1 MALLSL
7 RNDPR
12 PTNALN
18 RMDATSVEPAAR
30 CRRWALLLAAL
41 GATSAYCPSQERW
54 SNQFGYNAGGWR
66 VEMHPRILADVN
78 GDGRN
83 DVVGFANDGVHVAL
97 STGASF
103 APSARWLQD
112 FGYYAGGWR
121 VERHPRAMA
130 DVNADGRADIVGF
143 ADDGV
148 YVALSTGA
156 SFTPASR
163 WLQAYGY
170 SAGGWLIERHPRF
183 VVDVTGDGR
192 ADIVGFSD
200 LGVEVS
206 VATTAPSYTAS
217 LLVVRN
223 FGYGATA
230 GSWRTES
237 HPRLMAD
244 VNADGRADVVG
255 FGHAGTYV
263 ALANGSGGFSVAQLW
278 NTEFGSATGWLI
290 GAHPRFVADMN
301 RDSRADL
308 VGFASDGVYVA
319 LSTGTGFATRT
330 KWGNGGEFGYTA
342 GWRVE
347 HPRALADWNG
357 DGYLD
362 VIGFGQSEV
371 YVAVNAVGTRLQ
383 PAMPWTCEFTAGR
396 GWRIDQHPRMV
407 IDVTGDRRAE
417 VVGFAN
423 EGVLVQGSPTSVSYG
438 QSCYGDLYAY
448 ISLVGSCDQR
458 RLFLSH
464 HGTERTYGVFAL
476 GVRAADLPLH
486 GSCTLLTMP
495 DVVLPATP
503 VGATG
508 TELQLETVR
517 AVRGPL
523 FWQYVGHTLSGELV
537 ASNGV
542 VTRL

>member
-1 MALLSL
+1 MATQSLSNHFTTSDAL
-7 RNDPR
+7 EA
-12 PTNALN
+12 TNTH
-18 RMDATSVEPAAR
+18 RMAR
-30 CRRWALLLAAL
+30 SSRWALLLIGL
-41 GATSAYCPSQERW
+41 GVTSTYCPSQVLW
-54 SNQFGYNAGGWR
+54 SNQFGYAAGGWR
-66 VEMHPRILADVN
+66 VELHPRILADVDA
-78 GDGRN
+78 DGRN

-97 STGASF
+97 STGSSF
-103 APSARWLQD
+103 APATRWLAD

-121 VERHPRAMA
+121 VESHPRAMA

-148 YVALSTGA
+148 YVALSTGT

-170 SAGGWLIERHPRF
+170 YAGGWRIDRHPRF

-192 ADIVGFSD
+192 ADLVGFSD

-217 LLVVRN
+217 LLVLRN
-223 FGYGATA
+223 FGYGSSA

-244 VNADGRADVVG
+244 VNADGRADIVG

-263 ALANGSGGFSVAQLW
+263 ALANGSGGFSAAQLW
-278 NTEFGSATGWLI
+278 NNEFGSATGWLI
-290 GAHPRFVADMN
+290 DAHPRFAADMN
-301 RDSRADL
+301 RDGRADV
-308 VGFASDGVYVA
+308 VGCASDGVYVA

-330 KWGNGGEFGYTA
+330 KWGHGGEFGYTA

-362 VIGFGQSEV
+362 VIGFGQAEV
-371 YVAVNAVGTRLQ
+371 YVAINSAGHRLQ
-383 PAMPWTCEFTAGR
+383 PASPWTCEFTVAR
-396 GWRIDQHPRMV
+396 GWRIGQHPRMV
-407 IDVTGDRRAE
+407 VDVTGDRRAE

-423 EGVLVQGSPTSVSYG
+423 EGVVVQGAPTADPYG
-438 QSCYGDLYAY
+438 PSCYGSLYGY
-448 ISLVGSCDQR
+448 VSLAGSCDQR

-464 HGTERTYGVFAL
+464 HGTERTFGVFAV
-476 GVRAADLPLH
+476 GVRAVDLPLR
-486 GSCTLLTMP
+486 GACRLLTMP
-495 DVVLPATP
+495 DIVLPATP
-503 VGATG
+503 IGSTG
-508 TELQLETVR
+508 TELQLDTIP
-517 AVRGPL
+517 AVSGPV
-523 FWQYVGHTLSGELV
+523 FWQYVGHRLSGELV